1 MKILQIGVGNF
12 GQKHLRVWQALR
24 QEVYVAEQDA
34 ACRDRCLRE
43 GFPADRLTADF
54 EQFLPMVEAADI
66 VTPADTHC
74 SIGRRCLAA
83 GKHIF
88 IEKPL
93 AVTLKEGRTLV
104 QLARTKRLVLQVGHI
119 FRYHPCTTFLQRA
132 MSRRAL
138 GDVRYIF
145 GHFMGFKRMRSDV
158 GVTHTDSIH
167 YIDAINYLLGE
178 SPQRVLSVQR
188 DCIDRGME
196 DLSVTFLF
204 YRNTLAQIE
213 SGYHAPD
220 QWRDLTVVGSR
231 RTVSVNFAQNEVR
244 IFNNRFVK
252 KNGKVLALHDG
263 IERPAIPSGEP
274 LRLELEAFL
283 QAIQDHRHPIADGTA
298 GVEALRVV
306 EAAKRSAQ
314 LMRAVSLRL
323 GARLKKPGTDKGVRQ
338 AKKAWHTIL

>member
-1 MKILQIGVGNF
+1 MKILQIGAGNF
-12 GQKHLRVWQALR
+12 GRKHLRVWQGLR
-24 QEVYVAEQDA
+24 QDVYVADKEA
-34 ACRDRCLRE
+34 GCRAWCLRN
-43 GFPADRLTADF
+43 GFAADRITAEF
-54 EQFLPMVEAADI
+54 EQFLPFVQAVDI
-66 VTPADTHC
+66 VTPADTHGV
-74 SIGRRCLAA
+74 IGRRCLAA
-83 GKHIF
+83 GKHAF

-93 AVTLKEGRTLV
+93 AAALKEGKALV
-104 QLARTKRLVLQVGHI
+104 QLAGAKRLVLQVGHI
-119 FRYHPCTTFLQRA
+119 FRYHPCTTFLKRA
-132 MSRRAL
+132 LSRRSL

-204 YRNTLAQIE
+204 YRTTLAQIE

-231 RTVSVNFAQNEVR
+231 RTVAVNFAQNEVR
-244 IFNNRFVK
+244 VFHNRFVK
-252 KNGKVLALHDG
+252 KNGKVLALHNG

-283 QAIQDHRHPIADGTA
+283 QAIQGRHRPIADGAA

-314 LMRAVSLRL
+314 LMRVVPLRL
-323 GARLKKPGTDKGVRQ
+323 GARLKKPG
-338 AKKAWHTIL
+338 HLIL